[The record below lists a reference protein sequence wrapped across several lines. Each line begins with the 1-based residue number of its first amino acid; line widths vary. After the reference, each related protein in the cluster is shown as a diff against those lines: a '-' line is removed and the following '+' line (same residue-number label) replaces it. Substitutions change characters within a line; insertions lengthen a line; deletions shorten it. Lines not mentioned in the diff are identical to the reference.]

1 MRYAPALH
9 PPLVVPREGLA
20 PAGSQLLRPAA
31 ARLSDEAVHS
41 AGWYWQTNSRHRIT
55 HLFGSTLARSALG
68 KAPWEVPGVD
78 TRHAGWI
85 KLFDAMMARQPFVDA
100 VWLRRDGQGCVHYCM
115 VSGEPVFGPKRRFV
129 GFRGIGRMVD
139 NWPPA

>member
-1 MRYAPALH
+1 MRYAPAVY
-9 PPLVVPREGLA
+9 PPLAVPREGLA
-20 PAGSQLLRPAA
+20 PAGSQVLRPAA
-31 ARLSDEAVHS
+31 VRPSDDGVHS

-68 KAPWEVPGVD
+68 KPPWEVPGVD

-100 VWLRRDGQGCVHYCM
+100 VWLRRDGRGRVNYCL

-129 GFRGIGRMVD
+129 GFRGVGRLVND
-139 NWPPA
+139 APPG

>member
-1 MRYAPALH
+1 
-9 PPLVVPREGLA
+9 V
-20 PAGSQLLRPAA
+20 
-31 ARLSDEAVHS
+31 S

-55 HLFGSTLARSALG
+55 HLFGSTVARSALG

-100 VWLRRDGQGCVHYCM
+100 VWLRRDGRGRLNYCL
-115 VSGEPVFGPKRRFV
+115 VSGEPVFGPKKRFV
-129 GFRGIGRMVD
+129 GFRGVGRLLDDV
-139 NWPPA
+139 PAG